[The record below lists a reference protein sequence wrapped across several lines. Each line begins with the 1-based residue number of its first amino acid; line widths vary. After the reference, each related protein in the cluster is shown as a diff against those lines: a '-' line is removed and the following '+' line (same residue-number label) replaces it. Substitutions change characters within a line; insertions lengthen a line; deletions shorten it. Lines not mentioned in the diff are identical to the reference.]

1 MTISGI
7 SIKEWL
13 NQPHKHYKEK
23 NEMLYNLKQVILDS
37 KYMGWTVDSKSRE
50 GIVRSH
56 IFETEIADEKTG
68 LLYMKLHGILSKYIA
83 YLMEKRFWL
92 VYKNKASW
100 TLPSGDTTRRG
111 IQYTL
116 FILQRY

>member
-83 YLMEKRFWL
+83 YLMEK
-92 VYKNKASW
+92 KNK
-100 TLPSGDTTRRG
+100 
-111 IQYTL
+111 IKEI
-116 FILQRY
+116 F

>member
-1 MTISGI
+1 MCKIGFQTEILPAVLYKRGDM
-7 SIKEWL
+7 KWL

-56 IFETEIADEKTG
+56 IFETESVSWDRIKSD
-68 LLYMKLHGILSKYIA
+68 ISYI
-83 YLMEKRFWL
+83 W
-92 VYKNKASW
+92 
-100 TLPSGDTTRRG
+100 
-111 IQYTL
+111 
-116 FILQRY
+116 